1 MRTKDVPLIRRIEKK
16 VDEDGS
22 REGYLGGRMGGR
34 EKGIYRKYLFLR
46 EVSRVEVGRGKGEDK
61 EHIGGNREKC
71 PGETRR
77 SFSGV
82 SGKDRGV
89 SA

>member
-1 MRTKDVPLIRRIEKK
+1 
-16 VDEDGS
+16 
-22 REGYLGGRMGGR
+22 MGAR

-46 EVSRVEVGRGKGEDK
+46 EVSRVEVGRGKGGRDK
-61 EHIGGNREKC
+61 EYIGGNREKC